1 MLKEYG
7 ANSQASTWVTLG
19 GLNKKTGKPN
29 PTKIEG
35 YYQGVVTGPNSFD
48 PDKTKTTIMLKT
60 SDGKTTGVN
69 ASTNLVIKL
78 GDAEKEFKAENGTSP
93 KGANMLITFV
103 GETPTKKGN
112 SLKLFSVQ
120 FDNEDVVAVDSS
132 VLENDEQDV
141 GETYEEEFSADEAT
155 QTAALAAV
163 ERKARVQA
171 LLNGKGK
178 SIKG

>member
-19 GLNKKTGKPN
+19 GLNNKTGKPN

-35 YYQGVVTGPNSFD
+35 YYQGTVTGPNTFD
-48 PDKTKTTIMLKT
+48 PDKVKTTIMLKT
-60 SDGKTTGVN
+60 SDGKVTGVN

-78 GDAEKEFKAENGTSP
+78 GDAEKEFKVENGVTP
-93 KGANMLITFV
+93 KGANMLITFL
-103 GETPTKKGN
+103 GETPTKKGT
-112 SLKLFSVQ
+112 LKLFSVQ
-120 FDNEDVVAVDSS
+120 FDSEDVVSFDSDIENDESDLGAAYEEDSANEDVV
-132 VLENDEQDV
+132 
-141 GETYEEEFSADEAT
+141 

-163 ERKARVQA
+163 ERKAYVKS

-178 SIKG
+178 SVKG